1 MLDVD
6 VRVPLNLIIEKKIL
20 SEHGVPDEGG
30 IRPFEPTLLPN
41 NYDQIMIFLKP
52 SGSNLKILKELIEY
66 NKDKGNKK
74 YYPCFWPK
82 RTIICKEFF
91 EENNLNEFVDVRDFS
106 FDLLPIDIDLYS
118 LEMKFLKELYINND
132 HSIHTTVA

>member
-30 IRPFEPTLLPN
+30 IRPFESTLLPN

-91 EENNLNEFVDVRDFS
+91 
-106 FDLLPIDIDLYS
+106 
-118 LEMKFLKELYINND
+118 
-132 HSIHTTVA
+132 

>member
-1 MLDVD
+1 MLDID
-6 VRVPLNLIIEKKIL
+6 VRTPINLIIERKIL

-30 IRPFEPTLLPN
+30 ILPFEPLPIPT

-52 SGSNLKILKELIEY
+52 TSENLIVLKELIET
-66 NKDKGNKK
+66 NRDKGNKK

-91 EENNLNEFVDVRDFS
+91 EKNSLN
-106 FDLLPIDIDLYS
+106 
-118 LEMKFLKELYINND
+118 
-132 HSIHTTVA
+132 